1 MSVAPQ
7 ANKGPHPVR
16 DLMAKV
22 VQEMEEPLADYDL
35 IADNLIAE
43 KFNLKSLAC
52 LPASEAKQF
61 GFFLGPFFLMKEML
75 KE

>member
-1 MSVAPQ
+1 
-7 ANKGPHPVR
+7 
-16 DLMAKV
+16 
-22 VQEMEEPLADYDL
+22 MEEPLADYDL